1 MVRHRSLVR
10 YASLV
15 LALALS
21 ACSGSESPGV
31 ASPAPT
37 PSEQLV
43 VRIDP
48 MVDSLLLGTT
58 RGITAT
64 VTTTAGV
71 PRSAPITYTSLDPA
85 IASFSGSAL
94 TAIATGQARIVAS
107 IGTSADT
114 TTLRVFPPSV
124 VLRIVPNAVAATLG
138 DTLQFEAMIMS
149 ANGGTTQ
156 VTGTTWSVSDSS
168 AATVV
173 RDGTITAT
181 GEGEL
186 LVVAKIGEAT
196 ATAAVLVAAA
206 NIASVSVEPSNLS
219 LSVGGSGKLTA
230 ELRDSRGRLLKN
242 RDVAWS
248 SSKTSVATIAIDGT
262 VTALAPGGAIIT
274 ARAANNKVATAAVN
288 VTGAAATSV
297 SIVLPNDSLGTGR
310 KMQATATPLDANG
323 NAISGRPVAWQSSN
337 PSVATINSS
346 GLITA
351 LTSGQ
356 TTLSVICDG
365 KVASQRLTIAVPTPT
380 DVVVMPPVLTLFA
393 GASSNVAASVVD
405 QFGVVL
411 PGLPIAWA
419 STAPGIATVSSTGL
433 VSAVALGTVSVRAT
447 SGSLVESV
455 SVSVQNVPVASVT
468 VAPSSATIA
477 QGEMLLL
484 SLTAR
489 DSSGQ
494 VLGNR
499 PATWSSSSSAIATV
513 TSAGVVEGVAP
524 GTAVVSA
531 VVEGKTSRATIVVTP
546 PAPPAVGQVVVSLN
560 STVLAPG
567 QSTNAV
573 ARAYDE
579 DGTLMSDVSFTFS
592 STDPGTATVSGDGR
606 VRGVGAGSTI
616 IKATTSGVE
625 GFASVTVQPIIL
637 PVRTV
642 LLSAPTT
649 ALMVGDSTHLVV
661 ETRDSTGSVLTGR
674 TVSFTTS
681 NAQVIGVTVSGTVRA
696 VGAGSATI
704 VASSEGKSA
713 TLAFTV
719 STTAPPPAVPAPVA
733 SVAVALNSPSLS
745 IGQGTQATATLRD
758 STGAVLTGRS
768 LAWRSSNA
776 AVATVNQSG
785 YVTSVGAGS
794 AMISAQSGGKSG
806 SAAVTVLNAPVVVKT
821 VTVSLSPSSVTVGAT
836 SQATAV
842 ARDSSGAAISG
853 RTVSW
858 AVSSG
863 ASVATLSGGNGASTT
878 ATGAQAGSATV
889 TATIDGVA
897 GSASL
902 TVTAPPPPPPAP
914 PTTIALPASPTLISF
929 SYPTVTGKRWVVN
942 AGDNLQV
949 ALNSAARGDEI
960 VIQAGATFTG
970 NFTLPAK
977 TGSAQNG
984 WILIRSDKSAQLP
997 PQGTRV
1003 TPTSAS
1009 LMPKLVSPNA
1019 SPALKTLP
1027 NTSGWW
1033 ISGVEFSVANI
1044 TAINYGLVA
1053 LGDGAPQNSL
1063 ATVPS
1068 DLVLDRT
1075 FVHGL
1080 ATSKVSRCI
1089 SLNSARTAI
1098 QDSYIFDCH
1107 LKGFDS
1113 QAILGWNG
1121 PGPFRIVNNTLA
1133 GAGENIMFGGA
1144 DPSIPNLIPSD
1155 IEIRRNYIYT
1165 PVSWKGTWTKKN
1177 LFELKN
1183 AQRVLVAEN
1192 VLEGSWLDG
1201 QTGEAFVLKVSNQNG
1216 ACTWCATRDVTIR
1229 NNIVRNA
1236 GAGFAIMGQQG
1247 GKTTTVGELLNRLLI
1262 EHNIVENI
1270 NTGAYSGAG
1279 RLISLMQDV
1288 QNLTIRQNTMTAPG
1302 ALAQYL
1308 NLSSVPAATN
1318 FDFQNNIMSYGS
1330 YGFFSSWYQQGENNV
1345 QGFRGTVTVKNTVMI
1360 GTQKTGYPN
1369 GQFVSS
1375 LAAAQATGFGANT
1388 AAVNAATQG
1397 VVIP

>member
-138 DTLQFEAMIMS
+138 DTLQFEAMIMT

-206 NIASVSVEPSNLS
+206 NIASVSIEPSNLS

-310 KMQATATPLDANG
+310 KMQASATPLDANG

-411 PGLPIAWA
+411 PGQSIAWA

-433 VSAVALGTVSVRAT
+433 VSAVALGTASVRAT

-455 SVSVQNVPVASVT
+455 SVSVQNVPVASVIL
-468 VAPSSATIA
+468 APSSATIA

-499 PATWSSSSSAIATV
+499 PAAWSSSSSAIATV

-531 VVEGKTSRATIVVTP
+531 VVEGKTSRATIVVTS

-573 ARAYDE
+573 ARAYNE

-625 GFASVTVQPIIL
+625 GFASVTVQSVIL
-637 PVRTV
+637 PVRSV
-642 LLSAPTT
+642 LLSAPTASLT
-649 ALMVGDSTHLVV
+649 VGDSTHLVV
-661 ETRDSTGSVLTGR
+661 ETRDSTGAVLTGR

-719 STTAPPPAVPAPVA
+719 SATTPPPAVPAPVA

-758 STGAVLTGRS
+758 SAGATLTGRS
-768 LAWRSSNA
+768 IAWSSSNA

-785 YVTSVGAGS
+785 YVTAVGAGS

-806 SAAVTVLNAPVVVKT
+806 SAAVTVQNAPVVVKT

-889 TATIDGVA
+889 TATIAGVA

-902 TVTAPPPPPPAP
+902 TVTAAPPPPAP

-977 TGSAQNG
+977 SGSAQNG

-1044 TAINYGLVA
+1044 TAINYTLVA
-1053 LGDGAPQNSL
+1053 LGDGSPQKSL
-1063 ATVPS
+1063 STVPS

-1080 ATSKVSRCI
+1080 ATSSVQRCI
-1089 SLNSARTAI
+1089 TLNSARTSI
-1098 QDSYIFDCH
+1098 QDSYVFDCH

-1113 QAILGWNG
+1113 QAIIGWNG

-1192 VLEGSWLDG
+1192 VLEGSWVDG

-1216 ACTWCATRDVTIR
+1216 ACTWCSTLDVTIR
-1229 NNIVRNA
+1229 HNIVRNA
-1236 GAGFAIMGQQG
+1236 GAGFAIMGKQG
-1247 GKTTTVGELLNRLLI
+1247 GKTTAVGELLNRLLI

-1270 NTGAYSGAG
+1270 NTGPYNGAG

-1318 FDFQNNIMSYGS
+1318 FA
-1330 YGFFSSWYQQGENNV
+1330 
-1345 QGFRGTVTVKNTVMI
+1345 FRTTRHVVRNLRFLLLMV
-1360 GTQKTGYPN
+1360 PN
-1369 GQFVSS
+1369 G
-1375 LAAAQATGFGANT
+1375 
-1388 AAVNAATQG
+1388 
-1397 VVIP
+1397 